1 MGWEL
6 SRATTPVVLS
16 HRFLLACALT
26 IEGYYME
33 VFLAEFGAG
42 LFPCRRPENFFIR
55 PCLPPPG
62 DLSSEATRGGGAR
75 LALEAEDVGGA
86 IAIVGEEEEGATME
100 TAAEGRD
107 RFAAAFPGNVPAAAE
122 VLRASRVAVRPFLLH
137 KSRKIGVAENR
148 NL

>member
-1 MGWEL
+1 MAWEL
-6 SRATTPVVLS
+6 SRATTPAVLS
-16 HRFLLACALT
+16 HRFLLA

-33 VFLAEFGAG
+33 VFLTEFGDG

-107 RFAAAFPGNVPAAAE
+107 RFAAACPGNVPAAEA
-122 VLRASRVAVRPFLLH
+122 LRASRVAVRPFLLH
-137 KSRKIGVAENR
+137 KSRKIGVAKNR